1 MYYRIIDRAKELG
14 YSKKELIEEYDKRFV
29 DKEDIDKEKHS
40 IERRLND
47 WRDKGKKANPGITSL
62 KNLSSIL
69 DCDIDYLA
77 GLQDVPRKSVDAL
90 VKQSGFSYKAMETMA
105 GIAATDPEFAK
116 IINDFF
122 MEIDE
127 DDKGNEYFKGSD
139 LVFGI
144 RELCTLD
151 IAPSSVAYNL
161 TFNNPYGRNY
171 WALVYPSDILKIKQQ
186 QLYDKLF
193 EFITEQRA
201 KRGLT
206 YILNNEEG

>member
-14 YSKKELIEEYDKRFV
+14 YSKKELIAEYNKRFV
-29 DKEDIDKEKHS
+29 DKEDIDKENCS

-90 VKQSGFSYKAMETMA
+90 VKKSGFSYKAMETMA
-105 GIAATDPEFAK
+105 GVAATNPEFAK
-116 IINDFF
+116 IVNDFF
-122 MEIDE
+122 MEITE
-127 DDKGNEYFKGSD
+127 DDKGKEYFKESD
-139 LVFGI
+139 LI
-144 RELCTLD
+144 TSILELCTLD
-151 IAPSSVAYNL
+151 IAPNSAEYNL

-171 WALVYPSDILKIKQQ
+171 WALVCPSDILKIKQQ
-186 QLYDKLF
+186 QLYNTLC

-201 KRGLT
+201 KRDLT
-206 YILNNEEG
+206 T